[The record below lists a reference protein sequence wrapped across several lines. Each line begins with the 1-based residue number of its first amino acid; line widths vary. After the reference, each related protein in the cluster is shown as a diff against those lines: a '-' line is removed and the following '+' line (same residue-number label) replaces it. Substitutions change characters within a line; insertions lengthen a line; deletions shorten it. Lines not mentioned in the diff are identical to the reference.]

1 MSQLPVIPRS
11 LFWRRRIKSLL
22 VAATICSIVIWYF
35 ERLDDQGYHSS
46 WPSGYLLAGIV
57 LFLAAFNL
65 RKKITVLPR
74 LGSAASWMQ
83 AHIYIGLSSFVIFAS
98 HVQWRWPDGNF
109 ERLLAI
115 VFLAVGCSGV
125 YGLYLTRVMPRRLYA
140 IKQQVIFEQIPLK
153 KYHLALSARKLLLEN
168 PQPNEILAR
177 FYVNKV
183 SRFLEQPRH
192 VLFWLLPSARYCKRL
207 LTEIRGLDRYLAIAE
222 RETSQ
227 SLMQLVREKDDLD
240 YHHAVQG
247 QLKCWLFVHIALT
260 YSLLTL
266 GTLHGIIVHAF
277 SGGLR

>member
-1 MSQLPVIPRS
+1 MRLPVIPRAH
-11 LFWRRRIKSLL
+11 LWRRRLQYSSVTAVTCAVVL
-22 VAATICSIVIWYF
+22 WYF
-35 ERLDDQGYHSS
+35 ARLDDQGIHSS
-46 WPSGYLLAGIV
+46 WRSGYLLAAIV

-83 AHIYIGLSSFVIFAS
+83 AHIYVGLSSFVIFAA
-98 HVQWRWPDGNF
+98 HVQWRLPDGNF
-109 ERLLAI
+109 ERLLAG
-115 VFLAVGCSGV
+115 VFLAVGFSGV
-125 YGLYLTRVMPRRLYA
+125 YGLYLTRIMPRRLTA
-140 IKQQVIFEQIPLK
+140 IKQQVIFEQIPQK
-153 KYHLALSARKLLLEN
+153 KYQLALSARKLLLEN

-183 SRFLEQPRH
+183 SRFLEQPRN
-192 VLFWLLPSARYCKRL
+192 LIFWLVPSARYCKRL
-207 LTEIRGLDRYLAIAE
+207 LTEIRGLDRYLAMTE

-260 YSLLTL
+260 YSLLSL
-266 GTLHGIIVHAF
+266 GTLHGVIVHAF
-277 SGGLR
+277 GGGLR